1 MSVVAKFLY
10 EKCFGPYYTEPVI
23 CGLDPK
29 SFKPFICSLDLIG
42 CPMVTDNFVARGTYT
57 KQKYMM
63 CKSIWEISMDPEHLF
78 EAISQVMPNA
88 MDQDVE
94 SGMEVIVHIS
104 EEDKITTKILKAR
117 MDYPSVPRAHLK
129 KKYFFFTKK
138 SKKVTFN
145 ICHETIL
152 N

>member
-42 CPMVTDNFVARGTYT
+42 CPMVTDNFVVRGTYT

-94 SGMEVIVHIS
+94 SGMGVIVHIS

-129 KKYFFFTKK
+129 KNIF
-138 SKKVTFN
+138 SLPKKVKK
-145 ICHETIL
+145 
-152 N
+152 